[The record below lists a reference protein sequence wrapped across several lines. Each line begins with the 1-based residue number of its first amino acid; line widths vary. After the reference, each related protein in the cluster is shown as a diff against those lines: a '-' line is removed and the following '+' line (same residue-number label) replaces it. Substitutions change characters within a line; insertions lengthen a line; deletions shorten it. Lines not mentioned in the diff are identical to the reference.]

1 MTSVLANALDPR
13 SNALNFLRLVLASMV
28 IFGHAAV
35 LSGVALPGPLAVA
48 LSELPVDGFFAISG
62 YLIARSWDRN
72 PEWRT
77 FLWHRGLRILPAFW
91 VCLALTA
98 VVIAPIA
105 TTLSGQSVDGYWTAS
120 DGPGAYVVRNAA
132 LWMGQYQ
139 ISGGPNGIPVTD
151 TWDGSLW
158 TLGWEFLCYLGI
170 AVIGCL
176 GIISARRTFLPWI
189 LLLVWLVNVAGAICA
204 ATGKFAGLAEHVK
217 PMDRFALMFIAGAV
231 LYAYQ
236 DRIPMRRDL
245 AFVSVVLV
253 GLGLLALDDYRVVGG
268 IALTYLMLWLGATL
282 PVRLGMRNDVSYGI
296 YIYGFPIQQS
306 LVMLGVAGIGWF
318 AFAIIGLAAT
328 VPLAALSWSIIERPS
343 LRLKGLVPFGQRGQ
357 ESVEVS
363 LVVSDGRD
371 LAPTTA
377 ADSRLGV
384 TKNAAVAV
392 TAPVLTTVFMFVLFA
407 AYYVLGTA
415 RA

>member
-1 MTSVLANALDPR
+1 
-13 SNALNFLRLVLASMV
+13 
-28 IFGHAAV
+28 
-35 LSGVALPGPLAVA
+35 
-48 LSELPVDGFFAISG
+48 
-62 YLIARSWDRN
+62 
-72 PEWRT
+72 
-77 FLWHRGLRILPAFW
+77 
-91 VCLALTA
+91 
-98 VVIAPIA
+98 
-105 TTLSGQSVDGYWTAS
+105 
-120 DGPGAYVVRNAA
+120 
-132 LWMGQYQ
+132 
-139 ISGGPNGIPVTD
+139 
-151 TWDGSLW
+151 
-158 TLGWEFLCYLGI
+158 
-170 AVIGCL
+170 
-176 GIISARRTFLPWI
+176 
-189 LLLVWLVNVAGAICA
+189 
-204 ATGKFAGLAEHVK
+204 
-217 PMDRFALMFIAGAV
+217 
-231 LYAYQ
+231 
-236 DRIPMRRDL
+236 MRRDL

>member
-1 MTSVLANALDPR
+1 MTTTLADALDPR

-35 LSGVALPGPLAVA
+35 LSGVALPGPLAIA

-77 FLWHRGLRILPAFW
+77 FLWHRGLRIFPAFW
-91 VCLALTA
+91 ACLLLTA
-98 VVIAPIA
+98 LVIAPIA
-105 TTLSGQSVDGYWTAS
+105 TTLSGRSMDDYWTAS
-120 DGPGAYVVRNAA
+120 DGPASYVFRNAA
-132 LWMGQYQ
+132 LWMAQYQ
-139 ISGGPNGIPVTD
+139 ISGGPSAIPVPD

-176 GIISARRTFLPWI
+176 GIISTRRKFLPWM
-189 LLLVWLVNVAGAICA
+189 LLLVWLINVFGAIST
-204 ATGKFAGLAEHVK
+204 ATGKFAGITEHAK

-236 DRIPMRRDL
+236 DRIPMRRDA
-245 AFVSVVLV
+245 AFISVALI
-253 GLGLLALDDYRVVGG
+253 GLGLVVLDDYRVLGG
-268 IALTYLMLWLGATL
+268 IALAYLMLWMGATL
-282 PVRLGMRNDVSYGI
+282 PVRLGMSNDISYGI

-306 LVMLGVAGIGWF
+306 LVMLGIAGIGWF
-318 AFAIIGLAAT
+318 SFAIVGLVAT
-328 VPLAALSWSIIERPS
+328 VPLAALSWWLIERPS
-343 LRLKGLVPFGQRGQ
+343 LRLKNLMADKQFGQAN
-357 ESVEVS
+357 VELS
-363 LVVSDGRD
+363 LVATDGRE
-371 LAPTTA
+371 LAPVTADSNLRDTQNGALTVAAPLLTTA
-377 ADSRLGV
+377 FMLG
-384 TKNAAVAV
+384 
-392 TAPVLTTVFMFVLFA
+392 LFVV
-407 AYYVLGTA
+407 YYLLGTA